1 MPNIELKGT
10 PLDTKWIW
18 AVMLFPDNDL
28 IREQLFAI
36 EEIEHV
42 VKDANDDDRIEI
54 NAHTLKFLVDSPAY
68 DALRDEVR
76 IRTKEGVVAGDLL
89 AIMYLM
95 DRFQLPE
102 PSMNKAIFAASE
114 FAKRNKYGDGSSI
127 NSSERMIRKYWNKY
141 ASVAHLWGAFR
152 MNQVYSFAPTDKA
165 VDYENSTPFLAA
177 AKGLY
182 NFGVNFIPF
191 RAKNGKPILDAGMCW
206 AVPENIAASNL
217 DPQRKPT
224 TLINTLKKYKA

>member
-1 MPNIELKGT
+1 MPNIELKST

-18 AVMLFPDNDL
+18 AVMLFPDNEL
-28 IREQLFAI
+28 LRKQLFAI
-36 EEIEHV
+36 EQVEYV

-54 NAHTLKFLVDSPAY
+54 DAHTLKFLIDSPAY
-68 DALRDEVR
+68 TALRDEVS

-89 AIMYLM
+89 AVMYLM

-114 FAKRNKYGDGSSI
+114 FAKKHKYGDRTSI

-141 ASVAHLWGAFR
+141 NSVAHLWAAFR
-152 MNQVYSFAPTDKA
+152 MNQVYPFAPANEA
-165 VDYENSTPFLAA
+165 VGYEDSIPFLAA

-191 RAKNGKPILDAGMCW
+191 RAKNGKPILDANMCW
-206 AVPENIAASNL
+206 AVPESIAASNL